1 MAVGKIIWA
10 NWFVVKSIF
19 RRLSLNY
26 ILIKILSF
34 KAFENTLES
43 QALWLKFKLQME
55 NDKWKAF
62 YKSNISV

>member
-1 MAVGKIIWA
+1 MAVGKIIRA

-34 KAFENTLES
+34 WAIENALES
-43 QALWLKFKLQME
+43 QA
-55 NDKWKAF
+55 
-62 YKSNISV
+62 S